1 MGKDNNNGR
10 GNIGWVFLSILISI
24 AAIAVFGLVLLYMVQ
39 VVNDLVSAEKM
50 GFAIA
55 FGAFLLVTFVMFFIG
70 VVSSIPI
77 IYKQFT
83 RKGKK

>member
-10 GNIGWVFLSILISI
+10 VSVVWLVLSILISI

>member
-10 GNIGWVFLSILISI
+10 VNIGLLILSILISI
-24 AAIAVFGLVLLYMVQ
+24 AAIAVFGLVMLYLVQ

-55 FGAFLLVTFVMFFIG
+55 FGAFLLVTFVVFSIG